1 MPDIPVSR
9 SPRLR
14 GLRGLR
20 AGALVLAVTA
30 LAFAVAPHLYGNL
43 SLLFT
48 MMTFMALA
56 QGLNLLYGFTGY
68 LPFGYVGFFG
78 SGAYATSLLV
88 LHTHLPVLGCVAGG
102 TLVAVLLG
110 LVLGPLLRLSGAYF
124 SIANLAASQ
133 ILYFVVSNPNLS
145 DITGGPY
152 GLKIEQVYDPN
163 FSYFAMLGVL
173 LLSCALAAYFRA
185 SRFGMSLRAIKQ
197 DPLSAAM
204 AGIHVVRARL
214 IVWLVSAGVAGLA
227 GGVYAWNLSV
237 FYPDAVFT
245 LQLSVFA
252 IVFALFGGVGTVIG
266 PMIGA
271 ALLYALYSAIGIST
285 PQYFQLIYGGLIA
298 LLVLFLPGGVL
309 SLFQRRGIDVF

>member
-1 MPDIPVSR
+1 MPETPTRSASR
-9 SPRLR
+9 AR
-14 GLRGLR
+14 RGLR
-20 AGALVLAVTA
+20 AGLIVVGVVAV
-30 LAFAVAPHLYGNL
+30 AFGVAPHLYHNE

-48 MMTFMALA
+48 LMTFIVLA

-78 SGAYATSLLV
+78 SGAYASSLLV
-88 LHTHLPVLGCVAGG
+88 LHTQLPVLGCVLGG
-102 TLVAVLLG
+102 AVVALGLG

-145 DITGGPY
+145 DYTGGPY
-152 GLKIEQVYDPN
+152 GLKIEQVYDPTL
-163 FSYFAMLGVL
+163 SYWTMLGVL
-173 LLSCALAAYFRA
+173 VLTIGLAAYFRA

-197 DPLSAAM
+197 DAVSAAM
-204 AGIHVVRARL
+204 AGIHVVRSRL
-214 IVWLVSAGVAGLA
+214 IVWLASAFVAGLA

-266 PMIGA
+266 PLVGA
-271 ALLYALYSAIGIST
+271 ALLYSLYSAIGIST
-285 PQYFQLIYGGLIA
+285 PQYFQFIYGALIVG
-298 LLVLFLPGGVL
+298 LVLFLPAGVL

>member
-1 MPDIPVSR
+1 MSA
-9 SPRLR
+9 R
-14 GLRGLR
+14 GARGMRTSAIVLGVV
-20 AGALVLAVTA
+20 AAL
-30 LAFAVAPHLYGNL
+30 FAVAPHVYGNQ

-48 MMTFMALA
+48 LMTFIVLA

-88 LHTHLPVLGCVAGG
+88 LHTHLPVLGCVVGG
-102 TLVAVLLG
+102 ALVALLLG

-133 ILYFVVSNPNLS
+133 ILFFVVSNPNLS
-145 DITGGPY
+145 DVTGGPY
-152 GLKIEQVYDPN
+152 GLKIEQVDDPQH
-163 FSYFAMLGVL
+163 SYWALLGVL
-173 LLSCALAAYFRA
+173 LLACALAAYFRA

-197 DPLSAAM
+197 DAVSAAM
-204 AGIHVVRARL
+204 AGIDVVRSRL
-214 IVWLVSAGVAGLA
+214 IVWLVSAFVAGLA

-266 PMIGA
+266 PMLGA
-271 ALLYALYSAIGIST
+271 ALLYTLYSAIGIST
-285 PQYFQLIYGGLIA
+285 PQYFQFIYGGLIVG
-298 LLVLFLPGGVL
+298 LVLFLPTGVL

>member
-1 MPDIPVSR
+1 MQTKSASR
-9 SPRLR
+9 AR
-14 GLRGLR
+14 RGLR
-20 AGALVLAVTA
+20 AALMVLGVVGV
-30 LAFAVAPHLYGNL
+30 AFIAAPHLYHND

-48 MMTFMALA
+48 LMTFLVLA

-88 LHTHLPVLGCVAGG
+88 LHTHVPVLGCVAGG
-102 TLVAVLLG
+102 GVVALVLG

-133 ILYFVVSNPNLS
+133 ILYYVVSNPNLA
-145 DITGGPY
+145 DYTGGPY
-152 GLKIEQVYDPN
+152 GLKIEQVYDPSL
-163 FSYFAMLGVL
+163 SYWVMLGVL
-173 LLSCALAAYFRA
+173 LGAIALAAYFRA

-197 DPLSAAM
+197 DPVSAAM
-204 AGIHVVRARL
+204 AGIHVVRSRL
-214 IVWLVSAGVAGLA
+214 IVWLVSATVAGLA

-266 PMIGA
+266 PLVGA
-271 ALLYALYSAIGIST
+271 ALLYSLYSAIGIST
-285 PQYFQLIYGGLIA
+285 PQYFQFIYGGLIV

-309 SLFQRRGIDVF
+309 SLFQRRGIAVF